1 MCFLDFPIVT
11 CKSMFQRQSKMI
23 SPRKTRQFF
32 AVFVV
37 CLVSG
42 CYILLELRREQF
54 KLIPQQNSS
63 KNEIDVLYTWVNG
76 SDPEFQTSL
85 MNEIALL
92 GKKKV
97 SGEAAIA
104 AR

>member
-1 MCFLDFPIVT
+1 
-11 CKSMFQRQSKMI
+11 MI
-23 SPRKTRQFF
+23 SPRKTRRFF

-42 CYILLELRREQF
+42 CYILLELGREQF
-54 KLIPQQNSS
+54 KLIPQQNS
-63 KNEIDVLYTWVNG
+63 KNEIDVVYTWVNG
-76 SDPEFQTSL
+76 SDPEFQTTL
-85 MNEIALL
+85 MSEIALL

-104 AR
+104 ARFYDWNTMKYSIRSVE